1 MGDATPLSV
10 TVPQA
15 CRLSG
20 YGPTTI
26 WALVRD
32 GRLKPVRVPGIRRT
46 LISYPSLVR
55 LLTPPTT
62 NPQPGPAMGGAD
74 ERHPNSLVRER
85 RIEP

>member
-1 MGDATPLSV
+1 MVDATPLSI

-32 GRLKPVRVPGIRRT
+32 GRLKPVRVPGVRRT
-46 LISYPSLVR
+46 LISYQSLVR
-55 LLTPPTT
+55 LLTPSAT
-62 NPQPGPAMGGAD
+62 NPQPAPRQQGRPAKCRPAAGAD
-74 ERHPNSLVRER
+74 G
-85 RIEP
+85 